1 MCGAGRNIRNGGS
14 LTILAT
20 ALIDRGGRLDDI
32 VSEEF
37 KGTAN
42 RKIQLPRKMSKRRF
56 SPATHHTR
64 SSPRREDM
72 LLTQE
77 QLEGTY
83 LIRRMLSRED
93 PVQATEELLELV
105 MTTDN
110 NAETIETLKRIVR
123 SAEARRK
130 K

>member
-1 MCGAGRNIRNGGS
+1 M
-14 LTILAT
+14 
-20 ALIDRGGRLDDI
+20 
-32 VSEEF
+32 E
-37 KGTAN
+37 
-42 RKIQLPRKMSKRRF
+42 IQLDRKMSERRIF
-56 SPATHHTR
+56 PAIDLNR
-64 SSPRREDM
+64 SSTRREDM

-123 SAEARRK
+123 SSEARRK